1 VIPKGYFELDREYQ
15 KILYVSGREKM
26 KPKRNK
32 LVSLFLVF
40 FLLTISG
47 NLYAKKQGAKL
58 IIMKKDGQLIE
69 GELITV
75 KPNSLLL
82 LNTEG
87 RDVSVDIADI
97 KVIRV
102 MKRSKLWTGAG
113 LGALI
118 GGGGTALYTHLFFKE
133 NHESDLKYI
142 FTALYGLI
150 GGAAGALAGGFIG
163 ASAGRDKTIQIEG
176 RPDSE
181 IRETLEYLGKKARVP
196 DYPGTEEM
204 PVYRDISIGLYLGYS
219 TMDSDLYKGWY
230 DMWWQGADAWAE
242 VTYLLGLQVQYF
254 FKNRN
259 SGFSFDLFRQT
270 LKEQASF
277 YTATEYSWREDVGFA
292 YFFSFN
298 YDFRFFPNR
307 EKSFNPYLS
316 VGYVFL
322 TVEQSNYFREEK
334 LYYWPEKT
342 IPIKLGIGLRYK
354 IKDKFF
360 MNSAF
365 YYLPA
370 HKFSSARIGLEYV
383 F

>member
-1 VIPKGYFELDREYQ
+1 
-15 KILYVSGREKM
+15 M
-26 KPKRNK
+26 KKF
-32 LVSLFLVF
+32 VSLFLVF
-40 FLLTISG
+40 FLLTLSG
-47 NLYAKKQGAKL
+47 NLYAKERQGAKL
-58 IIMKKDGQLIE
+58 QITKKNGIQIA

-102 MKRSKLWTGAG
+102 MKKSKLWTGAG

-118 GGGGTALYTHLFFKE
+118 GGGGTAMYKHLFFNE
-133 NHESDLKYI
+133 NGEQELKYI
-142 FTALYGLI
+142 FTALLGLI

-163 ASAGRDKTIQIEG
+163 ASAGIDKTIQIEG
-176 RPDSE
+176 RPDTE
-181 IRETLEYLGKKARVP
+181 IREILEYLGKKARVP

-230 DMWWQGADAWAE
+230 DVLWQGGDAWAE
-242 VTYLLGLQVQYF
+242 VSYLLGLQVQYF

-259 SGFSFDLFRQT
+259 SGVSFDLFRQT

-277 YTATEYSWREDVGFA
+277 YSGAEYSWREDVGFA

-307 EKSFNPYLS
+307 EKNFNPYLS

-322 TVEQSNYFREEK
+322 TVEKSNYEEE
-334 LYYWPEKT
+334 LYWPEKT